1 VKRVAIAIA
10 VLLAACAGILGLT
23 GSAPQAF
30 PHRKH
35 VLAGVPCTKCHVGIG
50 VDDGQALHVPTAE
63 SCLECHAKPHD
74 AHPCFAC
81 HIAPGALDE
90 LADARAHLVFDHE
103 QHMASAKGDC
113 MRCHVGISEGDGHLR
128 PPMATCFRCHDHDAA
143 RDARTCD
150 ACHRGLETTAM
161 LPQSHLAHDGDWMRE
176 HATKAA
182 SSGDSCQSCHRES
195 FCAECHAKTA
205 VVIPATAHFENPFTP
220 SVHRAGF
227 EARHALEA
235 RSDPGACTTC
245 HQPERCIACHTTR
258 GVAGTDQRSPHPAGW
273 VGLSA
278 GDNAHG
284 RAARRDPA
292 ACASCHDG
300 AGQAL
305 CVGCHKVG
313 GVGGSPHPA
322 GWSSHVPLAALPC
335 RLCHTIGSRP

>member
-1 VKRVAIAIA
+1 MSSLSRSRRALASSVSPAAHHRRSRIASTRSSGFRA
-10 VLLAACAGILGLT
+10 RSVMLV
-23 GSAPQAF
+23 SAPIKGRCISQPLRAASSVTRSRTTRIHASPATRRQA
-30 PHRKH
+30 RSKSSRTR
-35 VLAGVPCTKCHVGIG
+35 ARI
-50 VDDGQALHVPTAE
+50 
-63 SCLECHAKPHD
+63 SCSITSSTCP
-74 AHPCFAC
+74 
-81 HIAPGALDE
+81 
-90 LADARAHLVFDHE
+90 RRR
-103 QHMASAKGDC
+103 GDC
-113 MRCHVGISEGDGHLR
+113 VRCHVGISEGDTHLL

-150 ACHRGLETTAM
+150 ACHRGLDNTTM

-176 HATKAA
+176 HGTKAA

-245 HQPERCIACHTTR
+245 HQPERCIACHTAN
-258 GVAGTDQRSPHPAGW
+258 GVAGTNQRSPHPSGW
-273 VGLSA
+273 VGLSVN
-278 GDNAHG
+278 DNAHG

-292 ACASCHDG
+292 SCASCHDG

-305 CVGCHKVG
+305 CVSCHKVG

-322 GWSSHVPLAALPC
+322 GWSSRVPLASLPC

>member
-1 VKRVAIAIA
+1 MRRIA
-10 VLLAACAGILGLT
+10 VVITILLAACAGILGLT

-35 VLAGVPCTKCHVGIG
+35 ALIGIPCTQCHVGLG
-50 VDDGQALHVPTAE
+50 TDKGALHLPTAA

-74 AHPCFAC
+74 THPCLAC
-81 HIAPGALDE
+81 HAAPGAIEE
-90 LADARAHLVFDHE
+90 LADTRAHLLFDHK
-103 QHMASAKGDC
+103 QHMPATKGDC
-113 MRCHVGISEGDGHLR
+113 VRCHVGISEGDTHLL

-150 ACHRGLETTAM
+150 ACHRGLDNTTM

-176 HATKAA
+176 HGTKAA

-227 EARHALEA
+227 ESRHALEA

-245 HQPERCIACHTTR
+245 HQPERCIACHTAN
-258 GVAGTDQRSPHPAGW
+258 GVAGTNQRSPHPSGW
-273 VGLSA
+273 VGLSVN
-278 GDNAHG
+278 DNAHG

-292 ACASCHDG
+292 SCASCHDG
-300 AGQAL
+300 AGQTL
-305 CVGCHKVG
+305 CVSCHKVG

-322 GWSSHVPLAALPC
+322 GWSSRVPLAALPC